1 MGIHEVNVMLSDKVK
16 LTAKDILEKEF
27 KSAMRGYKPEDVDKF
42 LDFIIKDYETFHQE
56 IEDLQQENL
65 RLKKQLEES
74 SRRPNQQTTAVG
86 TTNFDILK
94 RLSNL
99 EKHVF
104 GSKLYE

>member
-1 MGIHEVNVMLSDKVK
+1 MHMDTK
-16 LTAKDILEKEF
+16 LKSKDILEKEF
-27 KSAMRGYKPEDVDKF
+27 KSGLRGYNQDDVDQF
-42 LDFIIKDYETFHQE
+42 LDDIIQDYETFEQTVATLKAE
-56 IEDLQQENL
+56 NKRLREELEDTPKRQVATPT
-65 RLKKQLEES
+65 S
-74 SRRPNQQTTAVG
+74 G

>member
-1 MGIHEVNVMLSDKVK
+1 MDIK
-16 LTAKDILEKEF
+16 LTSKMILEKEF
-27 KSAMRGYKPEDVDKF
+27 KKNFKGYNVEEVDSF
-42 LDFIIKDYETFHQE
+42 LDEIIQDYETFEKAVAQLRE
-56 IEDLQQENL
+56 EN
-65 RLKKQLEES
+65 KQLKEEIDNTPKRQPVAS
-74 SRRPNQQTTAVG
+74 TSG

>member
-1 MGIHEVNVMLSDKVK
+1 MDIK
-16 LTAKDILEKEF
+16 LTSKMILEKEF
-27 KSAMRGYKPEDVDKF
+27 KKNFKGYNVEEVDSF
-42 LDFIIKDYETFHQE
+42 LDEIIQDYETFEKVVAQLRE
-56 IEDLQQENL
+56 ENRQLREDMDNL
-65 RLKKQLEES
+65 PKRQPVAS
-74 SRRPNQQTTAVG
+74 AAAAG

>member
-1 MGIHEVNVMLSDKVK
+1 MDIK
-16 LTAKDILEKEF
+16 LTSKMILEKEF
-27 KSAMRGYKPEDVDKF
+27 KKNFKGYNVEDVDSF
-42 LDFIIKDYETFHQE
+42 LDEIIQDYETFEKVVAQLREENRQLKEE
-56 IEDLQQENL
+56 IDSTPKRQPVA
-65 RLKKQLEES
+65 S
-74 SRRPNQQTTAVG
+74 ATAG

>member
-1 MGIHEVNVMLSDKVK
+1 M
-16 LTAKDILEKEF
+16 ILEKEF
-27 KSAMRGYKPEDVDKF
+27 KKNFKGYNVEEVDSF
-42 LDFIIKDYETFHQE
+42 LDEIIQDYETFEKAVAQLRE
-56 IEDLQQENL
+56 EN
-65 RLKKQLEES
+65 KQLKEEIDNTPKRQPVAS
-74 SRRPNQQTTAVG
+74 TSG

>member
-1 MGIHEVNVMLSDKVK
+1 MDIK
-16 LTAKDILEKEF
+16 LTSKMILEKEF
-27 KSAMRGYKPEDVDKF
+27 KKNFKGYNVEEVDSF
-42 LDFIIKDYETFHQE
+42 LDEIIQDYETFEKAVAQLREENRQLKEE
-56 IEDLQQENL
+56 IDSTPKRQPVA
-65 RLKKQLEES
+65 S
-74 SRRPNQQTTAVG
+74 AAAG

>member
-1 MGIHEVNVMLSDKVK
+1 MYIEVSVMLSDKIK

-27 KSAMRGYKPEDVDKF
+27 KSGMRGYKPEDVDKF
-42 LDFIIKDYETFHQE
+42 LDLVIKDYEVFYQE
-56 IEDLQQENL
+56 IEDLQQENM
-65 RLKKQLEES
+65 RLKKQLEDA
-74 SRRPNQQTTAVG
+74 SRRPTTSQTAG

-104 GSKLYE
+104 GSKLYD